1 MIRNKNGRVAAALLL
16 ASLATACAPAARPLA
31 FRPEP
36 IDQTRPA
43 DLRVRMPQPDIRL
56 ESGARAVHT
65 PVVYSLNPIILGV
78 GLLTSAAIAGTQ
90 AAINSNR
97 ETTATQRIAP
107 LQGRG
112 LADDFAAAFS
122 RELHAAAEGS
132 WMRGGRAEVVRAGG
146 PEPTLELATTPAATV
161 NLDLTLSRDARSLI
175 ARAELTYRRAGDE
188 SPAYHQDFVH
198 FSAPVAAATEEQAV
212 ALWAAEDARV
222 LRVRAREAAW
232 DLAAMIRRGFLQG
245 EPLDTEA
252 LPLRRFVSAG
262 HYGSMRSPD
271 GKSATLGQVVPQEGE
286 GHLLQDDGQRML
298 VRVKVPG
305 SWALVSL
312 PAAPEPD
319 AR

>member
-1 MIRNKNGRVAAALLL
+1 MVKNKNGRAAAALLL
-16 ASLATACAPAARPLA
+16 ASLATACAPTARPLA

-56 ESGARAVHT
+56 ESGARAIHT
-65 PVVYSLNPIILGV
+65 PVVYSINPIILGV

-90 AAINSNR
+90 TAINSNR

-112 LADDFAAAFS
+112 LADDFATAFS
-122 RELHAAAEGS
+122 RELHTAAEGS
-132 WMRGGRAEVVRAGG
+132 WMRGGRAEVLRGG
-146 PEPTLELATTPAATV
+146 SAEPSLQLATTPAAIV
-161 NLDLTLSRDARSLI
+161 NLDLTLSRDARSLV
-175 ARAELTYRRAGDE
+175 ARAELTYRRAGTE

-198 FSAPVAAATEEQAV
+198 FSDPVAAATEEQAV

-222 LRVRAREAAW
+222 LRARAREAAR
-232 DLAAMIRRGFLQG
+232 DLASMIRRGFLQG

-252 LPLRRFVSAG
+252 MPLRRFVSAG
-262 HYGSMRSPD
+262 HYGSMRSSD
-271 GKSATLGQVVPQEGE
+271 GKSATLGQVVPPEGE
-286 GHLLQDDGQRML
+286 GHLLQDDGRRML

-305 SWALVSL
+305 NWALVSL
-312 PAAPEPD
+312 PAAPEPE